1 MRRTRFGEDGYQVGQ
16 FLRVYERVKDQLNKR
31 SEAGHNLRVTVGN
44 KFVELTPDYDND
56 NINPGTATGAVVA
69 AIAETTDEFI
79 PVDILSETEIA
90 DVEPTSDG
98 AIYTV
103 NVDAP
108 LPQQARFQ
116 AMMEAG
122 TGFTSLVADEF
133 DVSEPELLRKRP
145 GRDTY
150 QYTVKVKEVGADGD
164 GLGLDVLD
172 AFDDPEL

>member
-1 MRRTRFGEDGYQVGQ
+1 MRRTRFSEDGYQVGQ
-16 FLRVYERVKDQLNKR
+16 FLRIYERIKDQVQKR
-31 SEAGHNLRVTVGN
+31 SEAGHNLRVTIGN
-44 KFVELTPDYDND
+44 KFVEVTPDYDND
-56 NINPGTATGAVVA
+56 NINPGTATGAIVA
-69 AIAETTDEFI
+69 AIAETTDEVV

-122 TGFTSLVADEF
+122 SGFTSLVADDF
-133 DVSEPELLRKRP
+133 NVGSPDVLKKRP

-150 QYTVKVKEVGADGD
+150 QYTVEVKDVNMDGEQV
-164 GLGLDVLD
+164 GLGILDN
-172 AFDDPEL
+172 FDDPDL